1 MANTE
6 DRLFEEWKARAGLTS
21 DGASAEERIAS
32 TLEYIAFKLHRL
44 ELVLEEIRD
53 EIAEDEDDDDDDDDD
68 DDEDDEE
75 DDDADDEEDEE
86 DDEDRQM
93 N

>member
-53 EIAEDEDDDDDDDDD
+53 EIAEDEDDDDDD
-68 DDEDDEE
+68 EDDEE

>member
-6 DRLFEEWKARAGLTS
+6 DRLFEEWKAWAGLTS

-53 EIAEDEDDDDDDDDD
+53 EIAEDEDDDDDDD
-68 DDEDDEE
+68 EDDEE

>member
-68 DDEDDEE
+68 EE

-86 DDEDRQM
+86 DDEDGQM